1 MIYNAQRTPDA
12 LVVGRDEFAGHNTL
26 GRPHA
31 DQERMKALYDI
42 ARYSWRLV
50 VERNLKELEYNA

>member
-1 MIYNAQRTPDA
+1 MKQHLTIA
-12 LVVGRDEFAGHNTL
+12 GRRH
-26 GRPHA
+26 R
-31 DQERMKALYDI
+31 ERMKALYDI